1 VDSAGPRVRE
11 HVIGTPLDD
20 RDVDLRQRQL
30 GRQHHPRRTA
40 SGDDDRMLR
49 HRHPSLGYVENDT
62 LLHPSVSLAAAD
74 YAARLKASGEPSVR
88 DIR

>member
-1 VDSAGPRVRE
+1 
-11 HVIGTPLDD
+11 
-20 RDVDLRQRQL
+20 
-30 GRQHHPRRTA
+30 
-40 SGDDDRMLR
+40 MLR